1 MEFISALDQWDKQLL
16 LWLNY
21 DGSAFTDTFWYYFSG
36 KIAWAATAAAILY
49 TLFFNKKGWREATLV
64 ILMTFVVIILCDQI
78 SASVIKPLVE
88 RPRPSRNAEISALVH
103 LVNEYRGGRFGFV
116 SSHAANSFGIALW
129 LSLLFKG
136 RVFRCTVFAWAALN
150 CYSRIYLG
158 VHYPGD
164 ILCGALTGI
173 VTTLLCYKLYC
184 YIRLQSLGENRAL
197 PHSDLYVREPWFI
210 TGIIWGTVA
219 ILLLIAM
226 FFPIS

>member
-1 MEFISALDQWDKQLL
+1 MEFITALDQWDKQLL

-49 TLFFNKKGWREATLV
+49 TLFFNKRGWREATLV
-64 ILMTFVVIILCDQI
+64 ILMTFVVIILCDQV
-78 SASVIKPLVE
+78 SAALIKPLVE
-88 RPRPSRNAEISALVH
+88 RPRPSRNAEISALLH

-136 RVFRCTVFAWAALN
+136 RVFRCTVFTWAALN

-164 ILCGALTGI
+164 ILCGSI
-173 VTTLLCYKLYC
+173 VGVAITMLCHKLYRH
-184 YIRLQSLGENRAL
+184 IRLRSLGENRSL
-197 PHSDLYVREPWFI
+197 LHSDMYLHEPWLI
-210 TGIIWGTVA
+210 TGIIWGTV
-219 ILLLIAM
+219 ITLLLIAAL
-226 FFPIS
+226 FPIR

>member
-1 MEFISALDQWDKQLL
+1 MEFITALDQWDKQLL

-129 LSLLFKG
+129 LSLLFRG
-136 RVFRCTVFAWAALN
+136 RIFRCTVFAWAALN

-173 VTTLLCYKLYC
+173 VITLLCYKLYG
-184 YIRLQSLGENRAL
+184 YIRTRSLGKTVLSR
-197 PHSDLYVREPWFI
+197 HSDLYVREPWLI

-219 ILLLIAM
+219 ILLLIAT

>member
-1 MEFISALDQWDKQLL
+1 MEFITALDQWDKQLL

-21 DGSAFTDTFWYYFSG
+21 DGSAFTDTFWWHFSG

-129 LSLLFKG
+129 LSLLFRG
-136 RVFRCTVFAWAALN
+136 RIFRCTVFAWAALN

-173 VTTLLCYKLYC
+173 VITLLCHKLYG
-184 YIRLQSLGENRAL
+184 YIRIRSRGKNAPPR
-197 PHSDLYVREPWFI
+197 HSDPYVREPWLI

-219 ILLLIAM
+219 VLLLIAI